1 MLLSA
6 LVWARFMGG
15 FACKDAREKNT
26 YIIIEIV
33 LPFLASYQYKQT
45 VKHFEL
51 ERRIIM
57 TKINNA
63 NKTRLILM
71 RKRLGE

>member
-1 MLLSA
+1 M
-6 LVWARFMGG
+6 RG
-15 FACKDAREKNT
+15 FACKDARGKKHII
-26 YIIIEIV
+26 IIIEIV

-51 ERRIIM
+51 ELRIIM

-63 NKTRLILM
+63 NKTRLMLM
-71 RKRLGE
+71 RKRLGK